1 MTKVQLSEEE
11 ISEFKIEA
19 EELLDQAEQ
28 SLLDIDKGS
37 AFAKG
42 YDAIFRAFH
51 SVKGAAGMLNWEN
64 LQHHMHQLET
74 HFQNCKNDSV
84 LSKQR
89 VTYFLNGVDGCRKI
103 LDGNE
108 IVFIYELPGAVTSTE
123 KPLNHTQPSIS
134 KIQPSEEKQIPT
146 GMQSGDDLSKYIENE
161 EVPAVLA
168 AEELDSPAIMTAA
181 TIATESPTKEI
192 PKLTLAGESD
202 SYRDKDARPLVFV
215 IDDEPDIVDILSDML
230 ESSGYRIKGF
240 TQANEAISSIEKL
253 KPQAVFTDMNMP
265 EMTGFEVLKKV
276 HTRDPDL
283 PVIFVSAH
291 LTKQLLIDALS
302 FGVFGAIEKP
312 FNDSQIL
319 NICRIATKRYQLWSL
334 LNRSINFVLYQYSGL
349 EEYLASKGLHE
360 LKDLMVKEMQALLD
374 VRRQLREEKEK
385 SAS

>member
-1 MTKVQLSEEE
+1 MTKVELSDDE

-28 SLLDIDKGS
+28 SLLDIDKGGS
-37 AFAKG
+37 FQKG

-51 SVKGAAGMLNWEN
+51 SVKGAAGMLNWGN

-74 HFQNCKNDSV
+74 HFQSCKSETT

-108 IVFIYELPGAVTSTE
+108 IIFIYELPGDAGSSTIAPPPQHNPPEESSNVTEVDHNADSFAVNEELNSDANEESAIE
-123 KPLNHTQPSIS
+123 KPNLSLVSNNKAPTAVSTS
-134 KIQPSEEKQIPT
+134 SELE
-146 GMQSGDDLSKYIENE
+146 
-161 EVPAVLA
+161 
-168 AEELDSPAIMTAA
+168 
-181 TIATESPTKEI
+181 
-192 PKLTLAGESD
+192 
-202 SYRDKDARPLVFV
+202 RPLVFI
-215 IDDEPDIVDILSDML
+215 IDDEPDIVEILSDML
-230 ESSGYRIKGF
+230 ESGSYRIKGF
-240 TQANEAISSIEKL
+240 TQAMDAINSIEKL
-253 KPQAVFTDMNMP
+253 KPQTIFTDMNMP

-276 HTRDPDL
+276 HVIDPDI

-291 LTKQLLIDALS
+291 LTKQLLIDALG

-312 FNDSQIL
+312 FNESQIL
-319 NICRIATKRYQLWSL
+319 NICKIATKRYELWNL

-349 EEYLASKGLHE
+349 EEYLTSKGLFE
-360 LKDLMVKEMQALLD
+360 VRDLMVKEMQALLD

>member
-1 MTKVQLSEEE
+1 MTKVELSDEE

-28 SLLDIDKGS
+28 SLLDIDKGGS
-37 AFAKG
+37 FQKG

-51 SVKGAAGMLNWEN
+51 SVKGAAGMLNWTS

-74 HFQNCKNDSV
+74 HFQNCKIDPT

-103 LDGNE
+103 LDGIE
-108 IVFIYELPGAVTSTE
+108 VKFIYELPASIHKSPSAPNSPDEPATTELEPEDSADSTE
-123 KPLNHTQPSIS
+123 NITKDNFTEESSGPNLSLVASNAEPEIERNE
-134 KIQPSEEKQIPT
+134 SE
-146 GMQSGDDLSKYIENE
+146 L
-161 EVPAVLA
+161 PA
-168 AEELDSPAIMTAA
+168 
-181 TIATESPTKEI
+181 
-192 PKLTLAGESD
+192 
-202 SYRDKDARPLVFV
+202 PLVFI

-230 ESSGYRIKGF
+230 SSATYEIKGY
-240 TQANEAISSIEKL
+240 TKAMDAINAIEKL
-253 KPQAVFTDMNMP
+253 KPQCVFTDMNMP

-276 HTRDPDL
+276 HAKDPDI

-291 LTKQLLIDALS
+291 LTKQLLIDALG

-312 FNDSQIL
+312 FNESQIL
-319 NICRIATKRYQLWSL
+319 NICKIATKRYQLWNL

-349 EEYLASKGLHE
+349 EEYLTTKGLFE
-360 LKDLMVKEMQALLD
+360 VRDLMVKEMQTLLE